1 MSGVAV
7 VGLLWGDEGKG
18 KIVDLLSHK
27 ADVVVRYQG
36 GTNAGHTV
44 HFKGDPL
51 PLHLVPSGIF
61 NEGTVCVIGNGCVI
75 DLKKLYEEIV
85 FLEKEGVD
93 IEGRLFISDRAH
105 VTFPFHIEEDEKG
118 EKNKGK
124 HKLGTTAKGVGP
136 TYTDKHAR
144 IGIRMVDILS
154 RETLKRSLELNL
166 EAKKYGNKKKR
177 IEKIMD
183 DISPIVEKIGECI
196 VDTIFFLNEKIAKKK
211 NILFEGAQG
220 TLLDID
226 FGTYPY
232 VTSSNP
238 TIGGICTGTGV
249 SASKIERV
257 LGVTK
262 AYATRVG
269 KGPFPTKF
277 EDDFEEQFRKEAKE
291 FGATTGRPR
300 KCGWFDSVGV
310 RYGCM
315 INGVTS
321 MSVTKLDCLT
331 GIEKIKVCVAYKDK
345 DGERIES
352 FPAHTEAISEMEPV
366 YEEFEGWEEDIRG
379 VSVERKL
386 PGAAR
391 DYLRALEDIVKVR
404 IDIISTGPGRKET
417 IVRNN
422 LW

>member
-1 MSGVAV
+1 MSVIAV

-27 ADVVVRYQG
+27 AALVVRYQG

-44 HFKGDPL
+44 YFKGEPL

-61 NEGTVCVIGNGCVI
+61 NKETVCVIGNGCVI

-85 FLEKEGVD
+85 FLEKEGID
-93 IEGRLFISDRAH
+93 IKGRLFISDRAH

-118 EKNKGK
+118 ERDKGK
-124 HKLGTTAKGVGP
+124 QKVGTTAKGVGP

-154 RETLKRSLELNL
+154 AKTLRRTLKLNL
-166 EAKKYGNKKKR
+166 KTKKYPNREKR
-177 IEKIMD
+177 IERIMD
-183 DISPIVEKIGECI
+183 DISPIVKKIKECV
-196 VDTIFFLNEKIAKKK
+196 VDTVFFLNEEIDKKK

-220 TLLDID
+220 SLLDID

-238 TIGGICTGTGV
+238 TVGGICTGSGV
-249 SASKIERV
+249 SASRIERV

-300 KCGWFDSVGV
+300 RCGWFDSVGV

-321 MSVTKLDCLT
+321 MAITKLDCLA
-331 GIEKIKVCVAYKDK
+331 GIEKLKVCVAYKNK
-345 DGERIES
+345 DGQKVTS
-352 FPAHTEAISEMEPV
+352 FPADTGIISETEPV

-379 VSVERKL
+379 VSTERRL

-391 DYLRALEDIVKVR
+391 NYLQALEDIVKVR
-404 IDIISTGPGRKET
+404 IDIVSTGPGRKET

-422 LW
+422 IW